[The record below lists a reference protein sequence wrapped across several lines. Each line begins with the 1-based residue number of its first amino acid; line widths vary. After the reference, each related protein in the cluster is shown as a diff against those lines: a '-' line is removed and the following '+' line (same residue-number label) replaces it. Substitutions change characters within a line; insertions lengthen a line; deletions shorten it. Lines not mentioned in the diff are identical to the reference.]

1 MIPLGDRT
9 SGGILVFL
17 RVALRAM
24 ASARGR
30 TAVALVA
37 AAAAAL
43 VVGSFHMEVRTA
55 PGAPATGASTA
66 SPRAPAAGWRAWERA
81 CRGARRLGA
90 RVSDTRDG
98 EMCAA
103 LALHIT
109 ELVPRNAGGC
119 SACCDVR
126 PACFITAEFAC
137 ARAAGGSD
145 AGDRRFWLRV
155 AAVCN
160 WWGPSARGALFVQP
174 ARDARGAASAD
185 SDGGMFPS
193 RSFPG
198 ACACFKAGGCREL
211 QPDE

>member
-1 MIPLGDRT
+1 MSPQKHP
-9 SGGILVFL
+9 VK
-17 RVALRAM
+17 
-24 ASARGR
+24 RGP
-30 TAVALVA
+30 T
-37 AAAAAL
+37 
-43 VVGSFHMEVRTA
+43 
-55 PGAPATGASTA
+55 
-66 SPRAPAAGWRAWERA
+66 RA

-211 QPDE
+211 QPDEYGSWVWGRCKRQPTLSRSRRRLATRRQRTARPLSR